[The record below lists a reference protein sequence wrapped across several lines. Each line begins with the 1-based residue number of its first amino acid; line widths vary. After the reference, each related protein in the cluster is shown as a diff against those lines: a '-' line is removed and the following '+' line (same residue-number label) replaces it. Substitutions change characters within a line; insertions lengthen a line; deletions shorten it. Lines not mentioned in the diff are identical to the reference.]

1 MPVRIIS
8 PILNVFRKNGRLL
21 IPKKVVRRKKSSVS
35 SRAKGGDLPGS
46 YAADGIATLPPVARN
61 DMPTRKRMYADHSN
75 SVSGKNILMFGWELP
90 PFNSGGLGVAS
101 YGLAKALAYK
111 GANITFVLPR
121 RVDIQVPFMRLVFAS
136 DKLLDPADIHRVS
149 GYTTS
154 RRGAWRAQGLPF
166 DDPAGELLEEVLRYA
181 RAARRIARQV
191 PHDLIHAHDWLTYP
205 AAMVAKRVAQR
216 PYVAHVHA
224 TEFDRSGGESVN
236 TQVYAIEHEG
246 FHRSD
251 RIIAV
256 SGYTRNLVV
265 NRYGI
270 APGRVH
276 VVHNGVEISGTSC
289 VAEHLQGLK
298 RSGKKLV
305 LFVGRIT
312 MQKGPDYFL
321 HAAARVIRH
330 DPDTLFIMS
339 GSGDMER
346 QMMML
351 AAHLGISD
359 HLLFAGFLRGQ
370 ELESVYR
377 AADVFVMPSISEP
390 FGIAALESMAYDT
403 PVIVSKQSG
412 VAEILTHA
420 LKVDFWDTEEMAHKI
435 LAVLRYGALQR
446 QLRVYG
452 RDEVQEYTWEK
463 AANECAKVYQSV
475 M

>member
-1 MPVRIIS
+1 MFAYWYDMPVRIFS
-8 PILNVFRKNGRLL
+8 PILKAFRKNGRPL
-21 IPKKVVRRKKSSVS
+21 IPKKVVRRKKTGSRKQSAVS
-35 SRAKGGDLPGS
+35 SLQTDHIQSSP
-46 YAADGIATLPPVARN
+46 AR
-61 DMPTRKRMYADHSN
+61 RIRHADHSGA
-75 SVSGKNILMFGWELP
+75 VAGKDVLMFGWELP

-121 RVDIQVPFMRLVFAS
+121 RVDIQTPFMKLIFAS
-136 DKLLDPADIHRVS
+136 DKQLDPADVHRLS
-149 GYTTS
+149 GYRTS
-154 RRGAWRAQGLPF
+154 RKSGWRAQGLPF

-205 AAMVAKRVAQR
+205 AAMVAKQFSGR

-224 TEFDRSGGESVN
+224 TEFDRSGGDSVN
-236 TQVYAIEHEG
+236 TQVYDIEREG
-246 FHRSD
+246 FHRAD
-251 RIIAV
+251 RIITV

-270 APGRVH
+270 APDRVH
-276 VVHNGVEISGTSC
+276 VVHNGVDISESSG
-289 VAEHLQGLK
+289 VADHLEGLK

-305 LFVGRIT
+305 LFVGRLT

-330 DPDTLFIMS
+330 DPNTLFIVS

-351 AAHLGISD
+351 AAYLGISD
-359 HLLFAGFLRGQ
+359 HMLFTGFLRGS
-370 ELESVYR
+370 ELESCYR

-412 VAEILTHA
+412 VAEVLTHA
-420 LKVDFWDTEEMAHKI
+420 LKVDFWDTDEIAHKI
-435 LAVLRYGALQR
+435 LAVLQYQSLRN
-446 QLRVYG
+446 QLRTYG
-452 RDEVQEYTWEK
+452 HDEVQEYTWEK
-463 AANECAKVYQSV
+463 AANECARVYQQLI
-475 M
+475 